1 MSCIT
6 KSDRTKMAA
15 KAFDE
20 AFDLVEKGDLLG
32 AKITLRRLY
41 GSAEAAQIDQIFDSI
56 CAYIK
61 PQIVVPDAA

>member
-6 KSDRTKMAA
+6 KSDRQKMAA

-20 AFDLVEKGDLLG
+20 AYDLVVAGDLLG
-32 AKITLRRLY
+32 AKIALQRLY
-41 GSAEAAQIDQIFDSI
+41 GFNNVAQVDQIFDSI
-56 CAYIK
+56 CAYVK